1 MEREGKADRSDSEH
15 LHDLDGGNA
24 SAIPERVTA
33 ELGARVAEDI
43 RDGDLVE
50 VDGGVDGVGDGV
62 AEAIDDAAKEVEAD
76 KDVSYI
82 FLHVWLV
89 RKCRKPETSETLR
102 GRFFF
107 FFWKG
112 RVEFG
117 CIVFWLNG
125 VQWVFS

>member
-1 MEREGKADRSDSEH
+1 MERERKADGSDSEH

-24 SAIPERVTA
+24 GAIPDRVTA
-33 ELGARVAEDI
+33 ELGARVAGDMG
-43 RDGDLVE
+43 DGDLTG
-50 VDGGVDGVGDGV
+50 VDGGVDGEGDGV
-62 AEAIDDAAKEVEAD
+62 AEAIDGAAEEVEAD

-107 FFWKG
+107 FFGKAG
-112 RVEFG
+112 LNLGVLFFG
-117 CIVFWLNG
+117 
-125 VQWVFS
+125 